1 MKFQNIDNRA
11 DYAEMFESIPEFS
24 STKIPR
30 GTSVVFEG
38 DKIRPAKK
46 NETPF
51 GVVSSFPIMIGNNAK
66 SSEWTGKYLKDEFGN
81 FIWEEK
87 EVWSLIGE
95 KDKKNNSRRVF
106 GVVGDKQIPIEAK
119 VKKKLVRKVNPD
131 YDPLKEYVPRIKRT
145 EWNAVALV
153 GKVKILKGQPVDKR
167 WLKLKD
173 ISENVEEW
181 LIR

>member
-1 MKFQNIDNRA
+1 MNFQNIDNRA

-24 STKIPR
+24 GTKIPR

-38 DKIRPAKK
+38 DKVKPAKK

-51 GVVSSFPIMIGNNAK
+51 GVISSFPIMIGNNAK

-95 KDKKNNSRRVF
+95 KDKQNNSRRV
-106 GVVGDKQIPIEAK
+106 VGLVSDGKFPEGAK
-119 VKKKLVRKVNPD
+119 VKKKLMRKVNPD
-131 YDPLKEYVPRIKRT
+131 YDQSKEYVPRIKRT

-167 WLKLKD
+167 WIKLKD
-173 ISENVEEW
+173 INDSVEEW